1 MGESEPLEQARSFTG
16 VIDVL
21 EAISAIYA
29 IWGGLSVVAYGEPRF
44 TMDMDILL
52 SPTGFLAARFVQRL
66 TESNYHIDEIAVS
79 KALVEGGYFNAID
92 LHTHIK
98 TDFYVP
104 HQDPLLQRALN
115 ERVYLPYDEFRQ
127 AAYISV
133 TAAIITK
140 LRAYGDS
147 GSTRHLEDIASIV
160 RVQGNKIEAAEIDLY
175 AAQLKQFGPW
185 RRVWEENRP

>member
-1 MGESEPLEQARSFTG
+1 MRGESEPLEQARSFTG

-79 KALVEGGYFNAID
+79 KALVEGG
-92 LHTHIK
+92 
-98 TDFYVP
+98 
-104 HQDPLLQRALN
+104 
-115 ERVYLPYDEFRQ
+115 
-127 AAYISV
+127 
-133 TAAIITK
+133 
-140 LRAYGDS
+140 
-147 GSTRHLEDIASIV
+147 
-160 RVQGNKIEAAEIDLY
+160 
-175 AAQLKQFGPW
+175 
-185 RRVWEENRP
+185 